1 MSGAMNAAPRLAEPA
16 ARPTALPRDLLIVD
30 DHPIVLQGFRLLA
43 EEAGIARVH
52 EARDIVGAYRTF
64 HRHRPSVVVTDLSF
78 RDDGLSGLSL
88 IRRIR
93 ALEPGARILA
103 LSMHRDPV
111 IVARVLECGALGF
124 VLKDTPAAAFLEA
137 LEAVTNGRSYLPH
150 DIAIEIAMMNAGAHD
165 RPLANL
171 SGREMQILV
180 LIGKGKSYDEIAG
193 ILTLNYRSVVNATS
207 ALRCKLGAG
216 SMAEL
221 MQIAT
226 TQAGTLS

>member
-1 MSGAMNAAPRLAEPA
+1 VSAAQRLAAPGPA
-16 ARPTALPRDLLIVD
+16 QPARSVRARDLLIVD

-52 EARDIVGAYRTF
+52 EARDIVAAYRTF
-64 HRHRPSVVVTDLSF
+64 HRHRPGVVVTDLSF

-93 ALEPGARILA
+93 ALEPEARILA

-137 LEAVTNGRSYLPH
+137 LEAVANGRSYLPH
-150 DIAIEIAMMNAGAHD
+150 DIAIEIAMLNAGAHD
-165 RPLANL
+165 LPLANL
-171 SGREMQILV
+171 SSREMQILV
-180 LIGKGKSYDEIAG
+180 LIGKGKPYDEIAE
-193 ILTLNYRSVVNATS
+193 ILTLNYRSVVNAT
-207 ALRCKLGAG
+207 ATLRSKLGVG

-221 MQIAT
+221 MQIAAS
-226 TQAGTLS
+226 QARTRP